1 MNNDMKIMRYRQ
13 RIVGDFTP
21 DPEMGPWCR
30 YKEVEPLLERIKE
43 LETKLSKA
51 VENCAAVSEMMSEEA
66 LTPAAKEHALM
77 IAEAILERHCDCA
90 DWEDEERKIPE

>member
-1 MNNDMKIMRYRQ
+1 MKIMRYRQ

-43 LETKLSKA
+43 LERYYNGDVVL
-51 VENCAAVSEMMSEEA
+51 
-66 LTPAAKEHALM
+66 L
-77 IAEAILERHCDCA
+77 LERIKELAPYLVYLDAHK
-90 DWEDEERKIPE
+90 RSITG